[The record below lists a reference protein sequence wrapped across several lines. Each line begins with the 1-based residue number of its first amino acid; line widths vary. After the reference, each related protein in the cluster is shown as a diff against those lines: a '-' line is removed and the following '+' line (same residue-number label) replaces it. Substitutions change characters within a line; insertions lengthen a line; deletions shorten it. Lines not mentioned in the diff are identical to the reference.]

1 MSMIWQ
7 KVMDAPVSSS
17 ITYVGASTGYAL
29 DSTVDLA
36 PLSFH
41 ASTAAGDLAVVWL
54 RTDDS
59 AANKN
64 VPSGWTLIDY
74 TNTTS
79 NTRAFCIAKVLAS
92 GDISSPPNLLT
103 ANDTHAWICFVFRG
117 GSFSTITANDL
128 TKTNSGSAPSSVI
141 SSSGGVAPV
150 IAFGFVSCK
159 NDYTGDI
166 SLGGSEDAVVAVNG
180 NGSGNSNV
188 SGACRIFNSS
198 PADVTRAA
206 WTGATDNATMEFYL
220 NG

>member
-7 KVMDAPVSSS
+7 KLMDAPASTS
-17 ITYVGASTGYAL
+17 ITYVGSSTNFAL
-29 DSTVDLA
+29 DASPDLA

-41 ASTAAGDLAVVWL
+41 ASAAAGDLAVVWL
-54 RTDDS
+54 RTDDG

-79 NTRAFCIAKVLAS
+79 TTRGFCVAKVLAS

-103 ANDTHAWICFVFRG
+103 GADTHAWVCFVFRG
-117 GSFSTITANDL
+117 GSFTTITANDL
-128 TKTNSGSAPSSVI
+128 TKTNSGSAASSLI
-141 SSSGGVAPV
+141 SSGSGVAPV
-150 IAFGFVSCK
+150 IAFGFVSSK
-159 NDYTGDI
+159 DNFTGNP
-166 SLGGSEDAVVAVNG
+166 SLGGSETAVVAANN
-180 NGSGNSNV
+180 NGSGAANV
-188 SGACRIFNSS
+188 GAACRIFNSS

>member
-1 MSMIWQ
+1 MTITLGML
-7 KVMDAPVSSS
+7 KPASSRT
-17 ITYVGASTGYAL
+17 ITYVGSSTGLAT
-29 DSTVDLA
+29 DSAQNLA
-36 PLSFH
+36 PLSFPVN
-41 ASTAAGDLAVVWL
+41 TAAGDFAVAWL

-79 NTRAFCIAKVLAS
+79 TARGFCIAKVLAS

-103 ANDTHAWICFVFRG
+103 GNDTHAWICFVFRG

-128 TKTNSGSAPSSVI
+128 TKQNGGSVASTVI
-141 SSSGGVAPV
+141 SSGSGVAPV
-150 IAFGFVSCK
+150 IVFGFVGCK
-159 NDYTGDI
+159 DNYTGNI
-166 SLGGSEDAVVAVNG
+166 SLGGSETAVVAVNN

-188 SGACRIFNSS
+188 SGACRIFNTG
-198 PADVTRAA
+198 PVDVTRAA
-206 WTGATDNATMEFYL
+206 WSGATDDVNLEFYL